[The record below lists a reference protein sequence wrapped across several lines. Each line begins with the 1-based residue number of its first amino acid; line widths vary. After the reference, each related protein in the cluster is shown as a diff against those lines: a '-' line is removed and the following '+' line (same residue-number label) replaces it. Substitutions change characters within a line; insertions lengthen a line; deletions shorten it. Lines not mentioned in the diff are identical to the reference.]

1 MINITIPPESLGQ
14 VDLAKR
20 QHVYALARALT
31 KTGVRVKGAEVELM
45 KESFDRPTPYTLKS
59 LFLKPATKKTLA
71 AHVWVKDDSYTG
83 TGTPASRY
91 VLPHIV
97 GGKRSVKR
105 FEKNLQYAGYLPPGW
120 VTVPG
125 QGARL
130 DQYGNVSRGQIIQIL
145 SQLRIRLLAG
155 YDRDMARGRKG
166 IAAQRRAGGR
176 FFVIPPGGST
186 QPGVYQREFMGRNI
200 TPVMIFAQQSQTHYR
215 QSLPFETVANR
226 TVNRHFAAELQAAI
240 EHANATALLSDRD
253 QVSLF

>member
-14 VDLAKR
+14 VDMAKR

-31 KTGVRVKGAEVELM
+31 KTGVRVNGAEVELM

-71 AHVWVKDDSYTG
+71 AHVWVKDDRAGS
-83 TGTPASRY
+83 GTPATKY
-91 VLPHIV
+91 VLPNIV
-97 GGKRSVKR
+97 GGKRNVKR
-105 FEKNLQYAGYLPPGW
+105 FEVALQRAGHLPAGW
-120 VTVPG
+120 ITVAG

-130 DQYGNVSRGQIIQIL
+130 DQYGNVSSGQIIQIL
-145 SQLRIRLLAG
+145 SQLRLRLTEG
-155 YDRDMARGRKG
+155 YSRDMARGRKG